1 MQNLRELFLS
11 STSKFSESN
20 FLLSRE
26 KNYTY
31 SDFFYLT
38 NQFSNYLLN
47 NDIKQNDIVA
57 IISEK
62 SIFQYISLFAI
73 WNIGAVAVPINEN
86 LNSMELDFIISDC
99 CPKKIIVSDKF
110 YEKLEYKNK
119 IRINILGNE
128 DTSIPYVES
137 IDKENLA
144 CIVYTSGSTGNPKGV
159 MLTHK
164 NFIYNADS
172 VVRAVPFFKNDI
184 IYSILP
190 YWHSFG
196 LSTEAISPVLSGS
209 QIAFTD
215 NALTFAKDLTFFNPS
230 VVLIVPRVA
239 EMFKSN
245 ILKKFKS
252 LGEDTYNKFNFALNE
267 SLKITHITPE
277 IDDLEKFN
285 GLKTSVFNNI
295 KAIFGTNFRFFIS
308 GGAPIDINLQLF
320 FNAMDIKILQG
331 YGLTETTPVI
341 CVDKIESHHFGS
353 CGDIFP
359 WLLENGGDFTFKD
372 DFGLLSKEI
381 EGELLI
387 KGNCVMKGYWN
398 HKDASAK
405 QFFEGWLCTGDMG
418 FYKNNKLFINGRK
431 TNMIVLANGENLYPE
446 YIENHLKILEDI
458 NDIMIFGDK
467 LKNIYAIISV
477 HEDISIDLS
486 LHSKIK
492 KEIQKKLEHFPHYQK
507 PKDFI
512 LVPPFS
518 HENGTYTATQKIR
531 RNNIVSMYKNEIS
544 TLLKSNGEII

>member
-86 LNSMELDFIISDC
+86 LNSIELDFIISDC

-128 DTSIPYVES
+128 DTSIPSIKS
-137 IDKENLA
+137 IDKDDLA

-245 ILKKFKS
+245 ILKKFKN
-252 LGEDTYNKFNFALNE
+252 LGEDAYNKFNFALNE

-285 GLKTSVFNNI
+285 GLKISIFNNI

-492 KEIQKKLEHFPHYQK
+492 KEIQKKLENFPHYQK